1 MEICFFV
8 VFLFVVAECL
18 GWTTT
23 LLLGVFLAVPT
34 AAPGAQHGTTQSK
47 ILKSTICAENPS
59 FYGVS
64 WKKHGETI
72 YKWWIFNYGPMG
84 KNQMEDASKLC

>member
-1 MEICFFV
+1 MYETKLLVPNTKLTNLPLTYIQFIYIYISGHSYGDLFLCRL
-8 VFLFVVAECL
+8 LFVVAECL

-47 ILKSTICAENPS
+47 ILKITICAENPS
-59 FYGVS
+59 FYGV
-64 WKKHGETI
+64 
-72 YKWWIFNYGPMG
+72 
-84 KNQMEDASKLC
+84 

>member
-23 LLLGVFLAVPT
+23 LLFGVFLAIPT

-47 ILKSTICAENPS
+47 ILKNTICAENPS
-59 FYGVS
+59 FYGV
-64 WKKHGETI
+64 
-72 YKWWIFNYGPMG
+72 
-84 KNQMEDASKLC
+84 